1 MTQPEGEVAR
11 NYRQRSERFAQLRD
25 ECAARSRWLTHAR
38 LVAFLAAA
46 ISILSAIEA
55 GGHARLVWAVAAVF
69 FIFLFLALIV
79 YHNRVNQHCRWFDH
93 LSKLNNEGCKRL
105 ARDWQGLPQNHAEI
119 GDSHHPSAED
129 LDLFGHASLVSLLG
143 TVGTP
148 PGRETLRSWLLEA
161 AYLETIRERQA
172 AVAELAPLIDVR
184 EEITVRGRLMPN
196 ATAQAV
202 ERFLTWAE
210 GEPWLAARRRVVWSV
225 RLLPLLVLGAI
236 ALNVVGLVSYLA
248 WLSVLMFNLAF
259 SYTIGSKVHQIFDRA
274 FARESAF
281 QQYAELLRLLAVRP
295 FTAPL
300 LKRVQSQ
307 LQSEG
312 AAAHRH
318 MRRLHQLLVLADV
331 RFSMLYLPIQALTLW
346 DFHVLL
352 WLENWQRGAG
362 RRARAWLRALGEA
375 DASAALAT
383 LRHDHPG
390 WAFPEI
396 THAEPPVLEARGLG
410 HPLLAEHVR
419 VDNDVNVGPPGRF
432 LFVTGSNMSGKSTL
446 LRAIGTNVVLARA
459 GAPVCASAM
468 RLPPLRLETSMRV
481 HDSLQQGV
489 SHFMAELG
497 RLKGVIEAARRVP
510 QDGGAPLLYL
520 LDDIL
525 QGTNTAERRI
535 AGQKVIRH
543 LMAQRA
549 IGAVTSHDLALADTE
564 ELSSACDPV
573 HFSEQIQESADAFT
587 ISFDYKLRPGV
598 ATSKNALKLLQIV
611 GLDSGDQMTAKG

>member
-1 MTQPEGEVAR
+1 MSQPEGQVAR
-11 NYRQRSERFAQLRD
+11 IYRERSERFAQLRD
-25 ECAARSRWLTHAR
+25 KCTARSGWLTHPR
-38 LVAFLAAA
+38 LVVFLAAA
-46 ISILSAIEA
+46 TSTLSAVEA
-55 GGHARLVWAVAAVF
+55 GRHARLVWAVTAVF
-69 FIFLFLALIV
+69 LILLFLALIV
-79 YHNRVNQHCRWFDH
+79 YHNRVNQRCRWFDH
-93 LSKLNNEGCKRL
+93 LSKLNDEGRKRL

-119 GDSHHPSAED
+119 GVAHHSSAED
-129 LDLFGHASLVSLLG
+129 LDLFGHASLFSLLG

-148 PGRETLRSWLLEA
+148 PGREALSSWLLEPA
-161 AYLETIRERQA
+161 DIETIRARQA
-172 AVAELAPLIDVR
+172 VVAELAPLIDLR
-184 EEITVRGRLMPN
+184 EEITVRGRWMPN
-196 ATAQAV
+196 ATAEAV

-210 GEPWLAARRRVVWSV
+210 GEPWLAARRGLVWAT

-236 ALNVVGLVSYLA
+236 ALNALGLVSYLA
-248 WLSVLMFNLAF
+248 WLAVLMFNLAF
-259 SYTIGSKVHQIFDRA
+259 SYTIGSKVHQIFSRA

-295 FTAPL
+295 FTARL
-300 LKRVQSQ
+300 LKRLQSQ

-312 AAAHRH
+312 ATAHRH

-331 RFSMLYLPIQALTLW
+331 RFSMLYLPIQAFTLW

-352 WLENWQRGAG
+352 WLESWQRRAG
-362 RRARAWLRALGEA
+362 RRARTWLRTLGEL
-375 DASAALAT
+375 DALAALAT

-396 THAEPPVLEARGLG
+396 TDAEPPVLAARGLG
-410 HPLLAEHVR
+410 HPLLAHDVR

-446 LRAIGTNVVLARA
+446 LRAIGTNVVLACA
-459 GAPVCASAM
+459 GAPVCASGM

-481 HDSLQQGV
+481 HDSLQQGL
-489 SHFMAELG
+489 SHFMAELE
-497 RLKGVIEAARRVP
+497 RLKGVVEAARRVHR
-510 QDGGAPLLYL
+510 DGGAPLLYL

-525 QGTNTAERRI
+525 QGTNTAERRV
-535 AGQKVIRH
+535 AARKVIRH

-564 ELSSACDPV
+564 ELFSACDPV

-598 ATSKNALKLLQIV
+598 ATSRNALKLLQIV
-611 GLDSGDQMTAKG
+611 GLDSGDQMTAEG

>member
-1 MTQPEGEVAR
+1 MTQLEGEVNR

-25 ECAARSRWLTHAR
+25 GCAARSRWLTHAR
-38 LVAFLAAA
+38 LVVFLAAA

-55 GGHARLVWAVAAVF
+55 GTHARLVWAVAGAL
-69 FIFLFLALIV
+69 FILLFLALIV
-79 YHNRVNQHCRWFDH
+79 HQSQVNQRCQWFDH
-93 LSKLNNEGCKRL
+93 LSKLNDEGCKRL
-105 ARDWQGLPQNHAEI
+105 ARDWQGLPQNHDEI
-119 GDSHHPSAED
+119 GVSHHPSAED
-129 LDLFGHASLVSLLG
+129 LDLFGHASLFSLLG

-148 PGRETLRSWLLEA
+148 PGRETLSSWLLEPA
-161 AYLETIRERQA
+161 DLEAIRERQA
-172 AVAELAPLIDVR
+172 AVAELAPLIDLR
-184 EEITVRGRLMPN
+184 EEISVRGRLMPN
-196 ATAQAV
+196 ATAEVV

-210 GEPWLAARRRVVWSV
+210 GEPWLAARRVLVWTTP
-225 RLLPLLVLGAI
+225 LLPLLVLGAI
-236 ALNVVGLVSYLA
+236 ALNVVGLVSYLT

-259 SYTIGSKVHQIFDRA
+259 SYTIGSKVHRIFDRA

-281 QQYAELLRLLAVRP
+281 QQYAELFRLLAVRP
-295 FTAPL
+295 FSAAL
-300 LKRVQSQ
+300 LKR
-307 LQSEG
+307 LQSELHSEG
-312 AAAHRH
+312 ATAHRH

-352 WLENWQRGAG
+352 WLENWQRRAG
-362 RRARAWLRALGEA
+362 LRARTWLRTLGEL
-375 DASAALAT
+375 DALAALAA

-396 THAEPPVLEARGLG
+396 TDAEPPVLEAMGLG

-446 LRAIGTNVVLARA
+446 LRAIGTNVVLACA
-459 GAPVCASAM
+459 GAPACASAM

-497 RLKGVIEAARRVP
+497 RLKGVVEAARRVP
-510 QDGGAPLLYL
+510 RDAGAPVLYL

-543 LMAQRA
+543 LISQHA
-549 IGAVTSHDLALADTE
+549 IGAVTSHDLALADTD
-564 ELSSACDPV
+564 ELSWACDPV
-573 HFSEQIQESADAFT
+573 HFSEQIQESADGFT
-587 ISFDYKLRPGV
+587 ISFDYRLRPGV
-598 ATSKNALKLLQIV
+598 ATSQNALKLLQIV
-611 GLDSGDQMTAKG
+611 GLDTDDDTAAQR